1 MPDPELEMDIEPE
14 PPVEEP
20 DHEPKQPIQLDP
32 AVAEVLVSIYQFLI
46 YCLGKEESSRWMG
59 KKSWR
64 RTKIKRR
71 RTT

>member
-46 YCLGKEESSRWMG
+46 YCLGKEESSR
-59 KKSWR
+59 
-64 RTKIKRR
+64 
-71 RTT
+71 